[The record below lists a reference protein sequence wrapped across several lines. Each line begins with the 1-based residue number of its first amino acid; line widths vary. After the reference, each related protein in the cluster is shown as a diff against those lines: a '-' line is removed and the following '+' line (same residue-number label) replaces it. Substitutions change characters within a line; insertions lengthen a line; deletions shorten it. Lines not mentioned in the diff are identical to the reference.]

1 MKTLRLILYP
11 VLFLLFV
18 LLTQSIYV
26 VKETERAVKLRFGEI
41 VEFDVD
47 PGLHFKLPVVNTVRK
62 FDARI
67 LTLDAA
73 PQSYLTS
80 EKKALTV
87 DSFVKWRVSDVAKY
101 FTTTGGDEERLRRL
115 LIQRVDAGLRNEF
128 GSRTVKEVV
137 SGQRDELMD
146 KLSNQLNLIAKDELG
161 VEVIDLRVKK
171 IDLPP
176 EVSESVFNRMRTERE
191 RLAKELR
198 AQGNE
203 VAEKIRATADKDKTI
218 ILADA
223 YREAEETKGNGD
235 ATATATYANA
245 YSKDPE
251 FYDFTRSLKAY
262 QSTFESKSD
271 ILLINPDSDFFKYLD
286 DSKAKSK

>member
-1 MKTLRLILYP
+1 MFPALIAGLVVLY
-11 VLFLLFV
+11 L
-18 LLTQSIYV
+18 SIFV
-26 VKETERAVKLRFGEI
+26 VKETERAVKLEFGR
-41 VEFDVD
+41 VVQADVA
-47 PGLHFKLPVVNTVRK
+47 PGLHFKIPIVNDVKK

-87 DSFVKWRVSDVAKY
+87 DSFVKWRVSDVEKY

-128 GSRTVKEVV
+128 GSRTVNEVV
-137 SGQRDELMD
+137 SGERDELMD
-146 KLSNQLNLIAKDELG
+146 KLTLQLNSISLEELG

-176 EVSESVFNRMRTERE
+176 EVSESVYNRMRTERE

-203 VAEKIRATADKDKTI
+203 VAEKIRATADKEKTI

-235 ATATATYANA
+235 AIATSTYANA
-245 YSKDPE
+245 YSEDPE

-262 QSTFESKSD
+262 QSTFQSKSD

-286 DSKAKSK
+286 DSKAKND